1 MKYVDEKGIKRAV
14 STLLSLIRNCA
25 TKDVATSENAGLMSS
40 MDKSNLDFIY
50 DADNR
55 KIKAAAIPGEMREVL
70 GFSGFVSVNVT
81 MVSSID
87 NNELIYFNMKTNT
100 FVAKSR
106 LNYCGTW
113 VGAENWGNQENNG
126 VVPVTGKIY
135 VNGGNMYRWDGI
147 DLTLLN
153 PSLTVDTS
161 LSDTS
166 VNPVQ
171 TKVIYHALSDK
182 SATSHTHTLS
192 SLGMYVELPSTT
204 TGGWDIIGKD
214 YKEGVWMKA
223 LKGSPHTPSWYAPF
237 LASGIAFGGE
247 GTKAVISL
255 SSSSSKVRFA
265 SGASSSPQWWLGLR
279 GKKNKEYDLNNIPTG
294 KMAAQAELSSSASL
308 TTVINEVNALIKALK
323 AAGIMNS

>member
-14 STLLSLIRNCA
+14 SKLLSLISNCA

-70 GFSGFVSVNVT
+70 DFSGFVTVT
-81 MVSSID
+81 VSMMGAD
-87 NNELIYFNMKTNT
+87 YNEAIYFNTKTNT
-100 FVAKSR
+100 FVAKSG

-113 VGAENWGNQENNG
+113 AGAEKWGEELING
-126 VVPVTGKIY
+126 VSPVAGKIY
-135 VNGGNMYRWDGI
+135 VNGGDMYRWDGKA
-147 DLTLLN
+147 LTLLN

-171 TKVIYHALSDK
+171 NKVIYNALADK

-192 SLGMYVELPSTT
+192 SLGMYVALSSTT
-204 TGGWDIIGKD
+204 TGGWDLIGKD
-214 YKEGVWMKA
+214 HATGVWIKA
-223 LKGSPHTPSWYAPF
+223 LKGAVNAPSWYAPRY
-237 LASGIAFGGE
+237 ASGIAFGG
-247 GTKAVISL
+247 GDIKAVISL
-255 SSSSSKVRFA
+255 SNSNPQVRFA
-265 SGASSSPQWWLGLR
+265 SGAGTDPQWWLGLK
-279 GKKNKEYDLNNIPTG
+279 GTKDKEYDLDNIPR
-294 KMAAQAELSSSASL
+294 KVVAQPQLSSSASL
-308 TTVINEVNALIKALK
+308 IAVINKVNAIIKELTT
-323 AAGIMNS
+323 AGIFIS